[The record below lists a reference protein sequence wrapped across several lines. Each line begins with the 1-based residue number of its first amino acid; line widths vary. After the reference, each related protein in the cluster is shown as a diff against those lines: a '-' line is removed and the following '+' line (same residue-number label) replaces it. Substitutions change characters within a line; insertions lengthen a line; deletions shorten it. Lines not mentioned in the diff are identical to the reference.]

1 MFHYRSTPSLA
12 SIEGRLRS
20 IERDIE
26 RLGRKAGRRASSGAV
41 AASEQI
47 GDALSPIL
55 SEIADRIRDGGR
67 FAGDE
72 AARFGND
79 AVRLGTRIGNQAL
92 RRVSEEVEQRPLVTL
107 AVALGIGVLIGMSGR
122 RS

>member
-12 SIEGRLRS
+12 SLEGRLRS

-26 RLGRKAGRRASSGAV
+26 RMGRQAGRRASSGAA

-47 GDALSPIL
+47 GEALSPIL

-72 AARFGND
+72 AARVGNE
-79 AVRLGTRIGNQAL
+79 AVRFGARMGNQAL
-92 RRVSEEVEQRPLVTL
+92 RRVSEEVEQRPLMTL
-107 AVALGIGVLIGMSGR
+107 AVALAIGVLIGMSGR
-122 RS
+122 RT